1 LSADSDSSTR
11 CRPQRLAAMG
21 KGSGPGCLQVDNPG
35 EHVIGQIQLLAELLQ
50 VILFRDPDMAVLK

>member
-1 LSADSDSSTR
+1 
-11 CRPQRLAAMG
+11 MG